1 MTYGQKSYKEK
12 VNKMDKEEQFDEI
25 IANNS
30 GDVWKQIASKEN
42 NIPYEEVSKNQRDAA
57 KSAYFSMMYGRL
69 R

>member
-1 MTYGQKSYKEK
+1 MIYGQKSSKEK

-25 IANNS
+25 IANSS
-30 GDVWKQIASKEN
+30 GDVWKQIVSKEN
-42 NIPYEEVSKNQRDAA
+42 NVPYEEVSKNQRDVA